1 MIEAR
6 LPDGT
11 ALQFEDGTP
20 DAVIDRT
27 VKSHLQSAQPQ
38 RGASESAERP
48 LPGSVSPPPPSGQ
61 QPQSLDQALTGIQA
75 PNIGSVSP
83 GVADAATRIARAG
96 VEGWQAT
103 PDTQPVRDMV
113 TRNLGISAPLINPL
127 IAAGGGVL
135 GALSGGYRAAQQAG
149 VELISPLLGPQA
161 ARDIVSIPDAFAGAP
176 GMVSVPGRPPIPEAP
191 RPLPRFASEIP
202 AHPSEPPPV
211 WRPVAPG
218 EEPVYG
224 REYRMNQG
232 TGQREVN
239 VGGPVVQS
247 RGPVQGVP
255 DPEPPPPVTSADVAR
270 GSGTTQPAGAQVTPA
285 SEIGLSPKEEAAY
298 RSTAEGNKL
307 LEPQEPGVRDAKQY
321 LPGERVNEAEA
332 SQDVQTAREL
342 KSLRQQTPELDAK
355 MTADENHNNN
365 LRYNAINNA
374 IPGQVQIT
382 AAKTA
387 RQEAMEAAKP
397 EVFRNATDAN
407 IQPIVR
413 DIRSIL
419 EEPENRQN
427 TQLRQYVQPL
437 IDRLVNPDGTPKIV
451 DARELLSWRQDVQH
465 LTSGAAQAA
474 DPNLS
479 RVSGILGKIL
489 DTTDNQIEAA
499 ANGYKAKIRDEYRTR
514 SQEIDAMEA
523 LNAERFKLFDSQN
536 VPNYNAV
543 QGLLRR
549 IVDARQANDPYE
561 PFTHVAQETLDQ
573 LWAIRDSMRRSRAVD
588 RLGAPRG
595 SPTSQNFGD
604 ALRAAGTMAV
614 KAGLPALGAGVGH
627 LLIPV
632 PFAGEAAGLVA
643 GQAVNHLLSQR
654 GMAQRMQRGL
664 ELTTPKPN
672 ELMGSPP

>member
-1 MIEAR
+1 MADEWTVVR
-6 LPDGT
+6 
-11 ALQFEDGTP
+11 ETP
-20 DAVIDRT
+20 AAEWVVTQER
-27 VKSHLQSAQPQ
+27 PMQ
-38 RGASESAERP
+38 RSASESAEQP
-48 LPGSVSPPPPSGQ
+48 LPGRVSPPPPSGQ
-61 QPQSLDQALTGIQA
+61 QPQSLDQALAGIQA

-83 GVADAATRIARAG
+83 AVGDAAARIAQAG

-103 PDTQPVRDMV
+103 PDTQPVRDAV

-127 IAAGGGVL
+127 IAAAGGAL
-135 GALSGGYRAAQQAG
+135 GAASGAYRGLQQTG

-176 GMVSVPGRPPIPEAP
+176 GTVSVPGRPPIPEAP
-191 RPLPRFASEIP
+191 RPPPRFASEIP
-202 AHPSEPPPV
+202 AHPSEPQPV

-224 REYRMNQG
+224 REYRMNQA

-255 DPEPPPPVTSADVAR
+255 EPEPPPPVTSADVAAR
-270 GSGTTQPAGAQVTPA
+270 PVGARTEPAPVGAQVTPA

-365 LRYNAINNA
+365 LRYNAINSA

-397 EVFRNATDAN
+397 AVFRNATDAD

-413 DIRSIL
+413 DIREIL
-419 EEPENRQN
+419 NDPENRQN

-465 LTSGAAQAA
+465 LTSGAATRA

-543 QGLLRR
+543 QGLMRR
-549 IVDARQANDPYE
+549 IVDARQANDPYDA
-561 PFTHVAQETLDQ
+561 FTHVSPETLDK

-588 RLGAPRG
+588 RLGQPRG
-595 SPTSQNFGD
+595 SPTAQNFGD

-614 KAGLPALGAGVGH
+614 KAGLPALGAGLGH
-627 LLIPV
+627 LLVPV

-654 GMAQRMQRGL
+654 GMAQRLQRGL
-664 ELTTPKPN
+664 ELTTPQPN
-672 ELMGSPP
+672 PLMGGP